1 MSTVSGQNGDG
12 PQGGSSMSRTP
23 VAQLVEQRIPNPQV
37 AGSSPSRRDSK
48 NGDGREPGTQI
59 EFGLFKYGQGY
70 WVRVLTAVFAGLLVL
85 AGALWAGDQLQAV
98 RLPTPT
104 WSMTIDSKAKTA
116 PLAVGDAVQLVDIRG
131 DKPQTLGTAVVAQ
144 VVSDTQIVVGS
155 VVLDSKSASVLD
167 AGRMVS
173 AGGLIAD
180 VSGARGVPIFDPRYL
195 SLGVGSLIVILGV
208 GLIYWHVGRRPRS
221 VDFLIAV
228 DGEMKRVNW
237 STRQTII
244 DSTMVVIGATF
255 LIAAVLFAADWF
267 LQWVY
272 AMSGVVKY

>member
-1 MSTVSGQNGDG
+1 
-12 PQGGSSMSRTP
+12 
-23 VAQLVEQRIPNPQV
+23 
-37 AGSSPSRRDSK
+37 
-48 NGDGREPGTQI
+48 
-59 EFGLFKYGQGY
+59 
-70 WVRVLTAVFAGLLVL
+70 VLTAVFAGLLVL

-104 WSMTIDSKAKTA
+104 WSIEYKAKGGVFSEGQT
-116 PLAVGDAVQLVDIRG
+116 VQLIDIRG
-131 DKPQTLGTAVVAQ
+131 DKPQTLGSAVVAR
-144 VVSDTQIVVGS
+144 VERDTQLVLGTIA
-155 VVLDSKSASVLD
+155 LDSKSASVLD
-167 AGRMVS
+167 AGRIVS
-173 AGGLIAD
+173 PSGLIAD
-180 VSGARGVPIFDPRYL
+180 VSGQRGIPIFDPRYL
-195 SLGVGSLIVILGV
+195 SLGVGSLIVIVGV

-272 AMSGVVKY
+272 AISGVVRY